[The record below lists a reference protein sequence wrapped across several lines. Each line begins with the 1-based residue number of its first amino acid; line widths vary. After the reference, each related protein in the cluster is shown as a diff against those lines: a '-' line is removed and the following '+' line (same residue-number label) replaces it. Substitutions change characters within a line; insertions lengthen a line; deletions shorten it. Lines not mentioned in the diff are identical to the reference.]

1 MLERFFH
8 LRYIKSPFVCLQ
20 NALKSANERS
30 LAEQLTASDRALL
43 WLSYIHLS
51 EFNQLPCSFYNP
63 AESGPT
69 RLVSRESFLLP
80 WRTVQDISTPPDT
93 LIALFEGREE
103 GDMSQFLVFQCDV
116 METDVV
122 CAASVDAVSQCSN
135 ESASPRERIQ
145 ACLPLQTNLILLLKL
160 LDR

>member
-1 MLERFFH
+1 M
-8 LRYIKSPFVCLQ
+8 
-20 NALKSANERS
+20 
-30 LAEQLTASDRALL
+30 
-43 WLSYIHLS
+43 
-51 EFNQLPCSFYNP
+51 
-63 AESGPT
+63 
-69 RLVSRESFLLP
+69 
-80 WRTVQDISTPPDT
+80 QDISTPPDT

-103 GDMSQFLVFQCDV
+103 GDMGQFLVFQCDV